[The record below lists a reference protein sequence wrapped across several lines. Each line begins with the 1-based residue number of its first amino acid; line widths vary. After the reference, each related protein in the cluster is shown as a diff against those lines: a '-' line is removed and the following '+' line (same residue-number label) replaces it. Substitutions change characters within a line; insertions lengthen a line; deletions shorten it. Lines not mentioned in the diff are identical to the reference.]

1 MNDDTGWAAIALM
14 AAITYALRYGGLLV
28 GVRLPAT
35 GRVANLLERIPG
47 LVLVA
52 LITPAVVALGWVG
65 FLAAGCAVAASRA
78 TRGNLVAA
86 IVAGAAIVALSRWV
100 ANQS

>member
-1 MNDDTGWAAIALM
+1 MIEDTGWTAIALM
-14 AAITYALRYGGLLV
+14 AAMTYALRYGGLLI
-28 GVRLPAT
+28 GARLPAT
-35 GRVANLLERIPG
+35 GRTADLLERVPG

-65 FLAAGCAVAASRA
+65 FLAAGFAVAASRA

-86 IVAGAAIVALSRWV
+86 IVAGATIVALSRWV
-100 ANQS
+100 TNHS